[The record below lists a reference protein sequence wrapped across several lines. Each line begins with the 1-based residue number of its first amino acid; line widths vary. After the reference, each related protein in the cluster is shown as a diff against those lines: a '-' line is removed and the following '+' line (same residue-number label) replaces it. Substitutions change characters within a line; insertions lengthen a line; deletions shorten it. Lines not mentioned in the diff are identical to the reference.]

1 MNSTNLNIVLTNA
14 LCCISTQ
21 AVKVSKLLS
30 IDSKCAEAEIQKLK
44 LMNDWFKALQ
54 CYNIDGFINS
64 KFILKTTYS
73 TYDTLLNTISDSNK
87 LYIFTIN
94 NIEYSIQGDNTT
106 TVISI
111 LENLSAT
118 IPEIISVFYIKNKT
132 KEPEFMFFHIDANC
146 NIQSINYKIIQISD
160 NTILANSDYTL
171 YQTGYCTVPNCLTKK
186 QFNIIVANLMAA
198 CDICECQLIK

>member
-73 TYDTLLNTISDSNK
+73 TYDTLLDTISDSNK

-106 TVISI
+106 TVISL

-118 IPEIISVFYIKNKT
+118 ITEIISFFYIKNKT
-132 KEPEFMFFHIDANC
+132 KEPEFMFFHIDAKC
-146 NIQSINYKIIQISD
+146 NIQSINYKVIQISD
-160 NTILANSDYTL
+160 NTILSNIDWTL
-171 YQTGYCTVPNCLTKK
+171 YQTGYCTVPNCLTEAD
-186 QFNIIVANLMAA
+186 FEILVAKLMKE
-198 CDICECQLIK
+198 CDICECQLNQ